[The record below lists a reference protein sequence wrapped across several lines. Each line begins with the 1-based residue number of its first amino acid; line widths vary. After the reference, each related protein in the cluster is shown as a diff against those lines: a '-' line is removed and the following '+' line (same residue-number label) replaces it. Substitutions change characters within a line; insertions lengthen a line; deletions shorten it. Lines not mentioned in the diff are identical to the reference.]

1 MNKKACIL
9 GATGLVGS
17 GKELWTKYYWKTR
30 VAQINECKIG
40 STVICFNDN
49 IDDNGVYKAPEGKD
63 SARNSLWFM
72 AVGCTSDSRNMFG
85 DSIANTVTNKAFDSM
100 TSEATEESKTSS
112 KKSKATADF
121 IFTVN

>member
-40 STVICFNDN
+40 
-49 IDDNGVYKAPEGKD
+49 
-63 SARNSLWFM
+63 
-72 AVGCTSDSRNMFG
+72 CTSDSRNMLG

-100 TSEATEESKTSS
+100 TSETTEESKTSS